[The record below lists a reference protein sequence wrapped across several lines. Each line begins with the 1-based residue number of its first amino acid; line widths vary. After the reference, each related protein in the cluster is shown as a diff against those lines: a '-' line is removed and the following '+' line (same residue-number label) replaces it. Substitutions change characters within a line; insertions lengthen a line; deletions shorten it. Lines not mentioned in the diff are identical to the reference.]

1 MIKMVQVAQIETLI
15 NAALKVIGREVIFKV
30 ASVARGRKRPIADYQ
45 RCPEVRGEFV
55 VSGGSASGAPDI
67 KNLNRS
73 KVFIRR
79 TDTDFSFLGEAKQTY
94 T

>member
-45 RCPEVRGEFV
+45 RCPEVRGN
-55 VSGGSASGAPDI
+55 SSC
-67 KNLNRS
+67 
-73 KVFIRR
+73 
-79 TDTDFSFLGEAKQTY
+79 Q
-94 T
+94 

>member
-45 RCPEVRGEFV
+45 RCPEVRGNSSCQEV
-55 VSGGSASGAPDI
+55 VPRG
-67 KNLNRS
+67 L
-73 KVFIRR
+73 R
-79 TDTDFSFLGEAKQTY
+79 TSSI
-94 T
+94 